1 MIQPRPPIVTILGHV
16 DHGKTTLLDYIR
28 KSQIAK
34 AEHGGIT
41 QKIGAYEIKTDFK
54 DYKTNKITFIDT
66 PGHEAFSRLRSRG
79 ANVADIAILL
89 VDGKDSLMP
98 QTIESISHIK
108 AANIPY
114 VVVINKI
121 DLPEA
126 RPEKVKI
133 DLIKHEVLVEGK
145 GGQVPVALVS
155 AKTGKGINELLEAIL
170 LIASD
175 LNLTYDESNPPKA
188 YVIETKKDR
197 RGIIPS
203 LIVKDG
209 LISVGDTLF
218 DGDHKIKVKSLINDV
233 GQTVSRVI
241 PSAPFEMMGF
251 SEMPEVGTFITASPV
266 SHPEKASEAPGLP
279 KKIDIK
285 DLLATPKIEKRLS
298 LVIKADATGSLEAI
312 KQSLSEN
319 DNVDIILGAVG
330 EVNKSDIFLAKTTKS
345 IVIGFAV
352 KPNAEA
358 ENLAKQE
365 KVIIKTYN
373 IIYELL
379 EELNEVADL
388 LKEKEETEKTLKGEA
403 KILATFRIERETIY
417 GVKVTKGKINL
428 EDNMELH
435 RADKLISKTKLVSL
449 KIRAKNMREVKKG
462 DEAGMVFSPPLD
474 IAIGD
479 MVKSI
484 L

>member
-241 PSAPFEMMGF
+241 PSAPFEMM
-251 SEMPEVGTFITASPV
+251 V
-266 SHPEKASEAPGLP
+266 
-279 KKIDIK
+279 
-285 DLLATPKIEKRLS
+285 
-298 LVIKADATGSLEAI
+298 
-312 KQSLSEN
+312 
-319 DNVDIILGAVG
+319 
-330 EVNKSDIFLAKTTKS
+330 LAKC
-345 IVIGFAV
+345 
-352 KPNAEA
+352 P
-358 ENLAKQE
+358 
-365 KVIIKTYN
+365 
-373 IIYELL
+373 
-379 EELNEVADL
+379 
-388 LKEKEETEKTLKGEA
+388 
-403 KILATFRIERETIY
+403 R
-417 GVKVTKGKINL
+417 
-428 EDNMELH
+428 
-435 RADKLISKTKLVSL
+435 
-449 KIRAKNMREVKKG
+449 
-462 DEAGMVFSPPLD
+462 
-474 IAIGD
+474 
-479 MVKSI
+479 
-484 L
+484 